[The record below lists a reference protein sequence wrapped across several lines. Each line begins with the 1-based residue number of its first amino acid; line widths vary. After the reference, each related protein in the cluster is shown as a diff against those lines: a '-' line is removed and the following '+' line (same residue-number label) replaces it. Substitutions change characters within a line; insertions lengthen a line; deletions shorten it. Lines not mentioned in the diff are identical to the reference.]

1 MSEHRKRTRKGAR
14 EAPRETSIERARIRR
29 RRWVATS
36 SREDAE
42 SLSSK
47 RSTLALVKG
56 YRVVVVVV
64 GGGKRPSIRRRIV
77 N

>member
-1 MSEHRKRTRKGAR
+1 MSEHRDRRRKGVR
-14 EAPRETSIERARIRR
+14 EAPRETSIERARTRR
-29 RRWVATS
+29 RRWEATS

-56 YRVVVVVV
+56 
-64 GGGKRPSIRRRIV
+64 
-77 N
+77 